1 MIVYGGKEHE
11 KSAENCFRGM
21 VLGKRLGIDVI
32 DIYWIHNPAD
42 VERWTPQLAPL
53 LKSGKIKSVGVS
65 NHNLAEIKR
74 LETLADKANVSTI
87 REWEKKME

>member
-1 MIVYGGKEHE
+1 MSFIVYNNDMM
-11 KSAENCFRGM
+11 SILIFRDF
-21 VLGKRLGIDVI
+21 L
-32 DIYWIHNPAD
+32 
-42 VERWTPQLAPL
+42 RWTPQLAPL

-74 LETLADKANVSTI
+74 LETLADKADVSTI